1 MSQGPVSIEQFD
13 SQYRNERRSVRRDI
27 THTVLSVL
35 FISLLIAST
44 FWILR
49 PFLIS
54 IVWGTIIVVA
64 TWPLLQW
71 LQKRFAKRR
80 GLPVLI
86 MAAALL
92 LVVLA
97 PVTLAVLTIAKN
109 AEHITEQIKSLDSV
123 SLPSPPHW
131 LSHIPLYGTR
141 LVDRWSA
148 FAALS
153 PDERQAR
160 VTPYLQKALRWFVAQ
175 AGSTGTTILNFLL
188 TLIVAIVLYAKGE
201 ICREAL
207 LSFARR
213 LAGRQ
218 GEEVAVLAAK
228 AVRGVV
234 LGVVVTALAQSAVAG
249 IGLLIAGV
257 PAAVLLAAVTFMLC
271 LAQLGPWLVMI
282 PALVWL
288 YSSGQAVWGTVLL
301 VFALIAGTVDNFL
314 RPYLIKKGV
323 DLPLLLILAGVIGG
337 LLAFGVVG
345 LFIAPVILAV
355 AYTLLKV
362 WVSEEVPATRPA
374 PLLSKTAAS

>member
-1 MSQGPVSIEQFD
+1 MSQGSISIEQFD
-13 SQYRNERRSVRRDI
+13 SQYRNERPVRGDI
-27 THTVLSVL
+27 THTILSVL

-49 PFLIS
+49 PFLVA
-54 IVWGTIIVVA
+54 IVWGTIVVVA
-64 TWPLLQW
+64 TWPLFQGLQN
-71 LQKRFAKRR
+71 RFAKRR
-80 GLPVLI
+80 GLAVLI

-92 LVVLA
+92 LIVLV
-97 PVTLAVLTIAKN
+97 PVTFAVLTIAKN
-109 AEHITEQIKSLDSV
+109 AEHITAQVKSLDSI

-131 LSHIPLYGTR
+131 LSHIPLYGTK

-160 VTPYLQKALRWFVAQ
+160 LTPYLQKALRWFVAL
-175 AGSTGTTILNFLL
+175 AGSTGATVLSFLL
-188 TLIVAIVLYAKGE
+188 TMIVAIVLYAKGE
-201 ICREAL
+201 VCREAIL
-207 LSFARR
+207 CFARR

-218 GEEVAVLAAK
+218 GEEVAILAGK

-234 LGVVVTALAQSAVAG
+234 LGVVVTALAQAAVAG

-271 LAQLGPWLVMI
+271 LAQLGPWLVML
-282 PALVWL
+282 PAVIWL
-288 YSSGQAVWGTVLL
+288 YGSGQAVWGTVLL
-301 VFALIAGTVDNFL
+301 IFAIVAGTVDNFL

-337 LLAFGVVG
+337 LIAFGVVG

-355 AYTLLKV
+355 AYTLLKA
-362 WVSEEVPATRPA
+362 WVAEEVPVTKPA
-374 PLLSKTAAS
+374 PLLSKAAT

>member
-1 MSQGPVSIEQFD
+1 
-13 SQYRNERRSVRRDI
+13 
-27 THTVLSVL
+27 
-35 FISLLIAST
+35 
-44 FWILR
+44 
-49 PFLIS
+49 
-54 IVWGTIIVVA
+54 
-64 TWPLLQW
+64 
-71 LQKRFAKRR
+71 
-80 GLPVLI
+80 LI

-92 LVVLA
+92 LTVLA
-97 PVTLAVLTIAKN
+97 PVTFAVLTIAKN
-109 AEHITEQIKSLDSV
+109 AEHITAQIKSLDSI

-131 LSHIPLYGTR
+131 LSHIPLYGAR
-141 LVDRWSA
+141 LVDRWGA

-160 VTPYLQKALRWFVAQ
+160 LTPYLQKALRWFVAH
-175 AGSTGTTILNFLL
+175 AGSTGATILNFLL
-188 TLIVAIVLYAKGE
+188 TMIVAIVLYAKGAV
-201 ICREAL
+201 CREAL

-234 LGVVVTALAQSAVAG
+234 LGVVVTALAQTTVAG

-271 LAQLGPWLVMI
+271 LAQLGPWLVII
-282 PALVWL
+282 PAVAWL
-288 YSSGQAVWGTVLL
+288 YASGQAVWGTVLL
-301 VFALIAGTVDNFL
+301 IFGLVAGTVDNFL

>member
-1 MSQGPVSIEQFD
+1 MSQGPGSIEQFD
-13 SQYRNERRSVRRDI
+13 SQYRNEWRSVHGDI

-35 FISLLIAST
+35 FIGLIITST

-54 IVWGTIIVVA
+54 IVWGTIVVVA

-71 LQKRFAKRR
+71 LQKRFPKRR
-80 GLPVLI
+80 GLAVSI
-86 MAAALL
+86 MAAGLL
-92 LVVLA
+92 LIVLA
-97 PVTLAVLTIAKN
+97 PITFAVLTIAKN
-109 AEHITEQIKSLDSV
+109 AEHITAQIKSLDSI

-131 LSHIPLYGTR
+131 LSHIPLYGAR

-160 VTPYLQKALRWFVAQ
+160 LTPYLQKALRWFVAQ
-175 AGSTGTTILNFLL
+175 AGSTGATILNFLL
-188 TLIVAIVLYAKGE
+188 TMVVAIVLYVKGAV
-201 ICREAL
+201 CREAL

-234 LGVVVTALAQSAVAG
+234 LGVVVTALAQAAVAC

-282 PALVWL
+282 PALAWL
-288 YSSGQAVWGTVLL
+288 YGSGQAVWGTILL
-301 VFALIAGTVDNFL
+301 IFAVIAGTVDNFL
-314 RPYLIKKGV
+314 RPYLIRKGV

-355 AYTLLKV
+355 AYTLLKA